1 MDIDLLSKIVKEI
14 VLDNDSVT
22 LPGIGS
28 FLAEIV
34 PSSFSDKGY
43 TINPP
48 YRRLYFTRKEGNDT
62 LLVDFYASSNKVSR
76 DDATRI
82 VVTFLSEM
90 RDVLKEK
97 KTVHF
102 PGLGRLRATKEN
114 NFFFIPDEDLD
125 IYPAGFGL
133 APISLKT
140 HEETEDEVSA
150 AVAGIASVLE
160 EPLQPLA
167 SREAESAQGVEASH
181 APQGAQAP
189 QATKEVMGLQEAP
202 QASMVQQAPQVPQQ
216 EQEPQAPLEPQLPQA
231 PEISQEPQG
240 AQETKE
246 PQPLLGAAE
255 HEEELAKE
263 HKEGLAK
270 EHAKEHAAEHE
281 EEPEKEPKE
290 APKEHQKK
298 SVAVST
304 PVMTSQEALEDI
316 DKKELRQAR
325 KGWRRHRRLR
335 LSKIV
340 LIVLG
345 VLLLLLIIYAI
356 IARVNPAFVDSFLYS
371 EEELEIIK
379 MMKL

>member
-160 EPLQPLA
+160 EPLQP
-167 SREAESAQGVEASH
+167 
-181 APQGAQAP
+181 
-189 QATKEVMGLQEAP
+189 
-202 QASMVQQAPQVPQQ
+202 QVPQQ
-216 EQEPQAPLEPQLPQA
+216 AQEPKAPLEPQLPQA
-231 PEISQEPQG
+231 PEVSQEPQG
-240 AQETKE
+240 AQETQE

-255 HEEELAKE
+255 HEK
-263 HKEGLAK
+263 
-270 EHAKEHAAEHE
+270 EHE
-281 EEPEKEPKE
+281 EEPRKEPKE

-335 LSKIV
+335 LSKIA

-356 IARVNPAFVDSFLYS
+356 IARVNPAFVDRFLYS

>member
-160 EPLQPLA
+160 EPLLPLA

-189 QATKEVMGLQEAP
+189 QATQEVMGLQEAP

-216 EQEPQAPLEPQLPQA
+216 AQEPQAPLEPQL
-231 PEISQEPQG
+231 
-240 AQETKE
+240 
-246 PQPLLGAAE
+246 LLGAAE
-255 HEEELAKE
+255 HEEEPK
-263 HKEGLAK
+263 
-270 EHAKEHAAEHE
+270 
-281 EEPEKEPKE
+281 KEPKE

-356 IARVNPAFVDSFLYS
+356 IARVNPAFVDRFLYS

>member
-160 EPLQPLA
+160 EPLQP
-167 SREAESAQGVEASH
+167 QV
-181 APQGAQAP
+181 P
-189 QATKEVMGLQEAP
+189 
-202 QASMVQQAPQVPQQ
+202 QQAPQVPQQ
-216 EQEPQAPLEPQLPQA
+216 AQEPQAPLEPQLPQA

-240 AQETKE
+240 AHRHQLQGLYRIRRGLQGDAGQDSGRR
-246 PQPLLGAAE
+246 PHDG
-255 HEEELAKE
+255 HGSAK
-263 HKEGLAK
+263 
-270 EHAKEHAAEHE
+270 
-281 EEPEKEPKE
+281 P
-290 APKEHQKK
+290 
-298 SVAVST
+298 
-304 PVMTSQEALEDI
+304 
-316 DKKELRQAR
+316 
-325 KGWRRHRRLR
+325 
-335 LSKIV
+335 
-340 LIVLG
+340 
-345 VLLLLLIIYAI
+345 
-356 IARVNPAFVDSFLYS
+356 
-371 EEELEIIK
+371 
-379 MMKL
+379 

>member
-160 EPLQPLA
+160 EPLQPQVPRA
-167 SREAESAQGVEASH
+167 
-181 APQGAQAP
+181 
-189 QATKEVMGLQEAP
+189 AP

-216 EQEPQAPLEPQLPQA
+216 AQEPQAPLEPQLPQA

-246 PQPLLGAAE
+246 P
-255 HEEELAKE
+255 K
-263 HKEGLAK
+263 
-270 EHAKEHAAEHE
+270 
-281 EEPEKEPKE
+281 KEPKE
-290 APKEHQKK
+290 ASKEHQKK

-356 IARVNPAFVDSFLYS
+356 IARVNPAFVDRFLYS

>member
-160 EPLQPLA
+160 EPLQP
-167 SREAESAQGVEASH
+167 QV
-181 APQGAQAP
+181 PQAP
-189 QATKEVMGLQEAP
+189 QAPQEA
-202 QASMVQQAPQVPQQ
+202 
-216 EQEPQAPLEPQLPQA
+216 QEPQAPLEPQLPKA

-255 HEEELAKE
+255 HEEEPK
-263 HKEGLAK
+263 
-270 EHAKEHAAEHE
+270 
-281 EEPEKEPKE
+281 KEPKE

-356 IARVNPAFVDSFLYS
+356 IARVNPAFVDRFLYS

>member
-181 APQGAQAP
+181 APQGAPAP

-216 EQEPQAPLEPQLPQA
+216 AQEPQAPLEPQLPQA

-246 PQPLLGAAE
+246 PKE
-255 HEEELAKE
+255 E
-263 HKEGLAK
+263 HKEA
-270 EHAKEHAAEHE
+270 H
-281 EEPEKEPKE
+281 
-290 APKEHQKK
+290 KEHQKK

-356 IARVNPAFVDSFLYS
+356 IARVNPAFVDRFLYS

>member
-160 EPLQPLA
+160 EPLQP
-167 SREAESAQGVEASH
+167 
-181 APQGAQAP
+181 
-189 QATKEVMGLQEAP
+189 
-202 QASMVQQAPQVPQQ
+202 QVPQQ
-216 EQEPQAPLEPQLPQA
+216 AQEPKAPLEPQLPQA

-240 AQETKE
+240 AQETQE

-255 HEEELAKE
+255 HEK
-263 HKEGLAK
+263 
-270 EHAKEHAAEHE
+270 EHE
-281 EEPEKEPKE
+281 EEPRKEPKE

-356 IARVNPAFVDSFLYS
+356 IACVCRQVPL
-371 EEELEIIK
+371 
-379 MMKL
+379 

>member
-160 EPLQPLA
+160 EPLQP
-167 SREAESAQGVEASH
+167 
-181 APQGAQAP
+181 
-189 QATKEVMGLQEAP
+189 
-202 QASMVQQAPQVPQQ
+202 QVPQQ
-216 EQEPQAPLEPQLPQA
+216 EQEPQAPLEPQ
-231 PEISQEPQG
+231 ISQEPQG

-255 HEEELAKE
+255 HEEEPK
-263 HKEGLAK
+263 
-270 EHAKEHAAEHE
+270 
-281 EEPEKEPKE
+281 KEPKE

-345 VLLLLLIIYAI
+345 VLLLLIIIYAI
-356 IARVNPAFVDSFLYS
+356 IARVNPAFVDRFLYS

>member
-76 DDATRI
+76 DDATKI

-160 EPLQPLA
+160 EPLQP
-167 SREAESAQGVEASH
+167 
-181 APQGAQAP
+181 
-189 QATKEVMGLQEAP
+189 
-202 QASMVQQAPQVPQQ
+202 QVPQQ
-216 EQEPQAPLEPQLPQA
+216 AQEPQAPLEPQLPQA

-255 HEEELAKE
+255 HEEEPK
-263 HKEGLAK
+263 
-270 EHAKEHAAEHE
+270 
-281 EEPEKEPKE
+281 KEPKE

-356 IARVNPAFVDSFLYS
+356 IARVNPAFVDRFLYS

>member
-167 SREAESAQGVEASH
+167 SREAESAQEVEASH
-181 APQGAQAP
+181 VPQGAQAP

-216 EQEPQAPLEPQLPQA
+216 AQEPQAPLEPQLPQA

-240 AQETKE
+240 AHETKA
-246 PQPLLGAAE
+246 PQ
-255 HEEELAKE
+255 
-263 HKEGLAK
+263 
-270 EHAKEHAAEHE
+270 
-281 EEPEKEPKE
+281 KEPKE

-356 IARVNPAFVDSFLYS
+356 IARVNPAFVDRFLYS

>member
-160 EPLQPLA
+160 EPLQP
-167 SREAESAQGVEASH
+167 
-181 APQGAQAP
+181 
-189 QATKEVMGLQEAP
+189 
-202 QASMVQQAPQVPQQ
+202 QVPQQ
-216 EQEPQAPLEPQLPQA
+216 AQEPKAPLEPQLPQA

-240 AQETKE
+240 AQETQE

-255 HEEELAKE
+255 HEK
-263 HKEGLAK
+263 
-270 EHAKEHAAEHE
+270 EHE
-281 EEPEKEPKE
+281 EEPRKEPKE

-335 LSKIV
+335 LSKIA

-356 IARVNPAFVDSFLYS
+356 IARVNPAFVDRFLYS

>member
-160 EPLQPLA
+160 EPLQPH
-167 SREAESAQGVEASH
+167 V
-181 APQGAQAP
+181 P
-189 QATKEVMGLQEAP
+189 
-202 QASMVQQAPQVPQQ
+202 QQAPQVPQQ
-216 EQEPQAPLEPQLPQA
+216 AQEPQAPLEPQLLQV

-255 HEEELAKE
+255 HEKKHEKE
-263 HKEGLAK
+263 HKE
-270 EHAKEHAAEHE
+270 
-281 EEPEKEPKE
+281 EPKKEPKE
-290 APKEHQKK
+290 AHKEHQKK

-356 IARVNPAFVDSFLYS
+356 IARVNPAFVDRFLYS

>member
-160 EPLQPLA
+160 EPLQP
-167 SREAESAQGVEASH
+167 
-181 APQGAQAP
+181 
-189 QATKEVMGLQEAP
+189 
-202 QASMVQQAPQVPQQ
+202 QVPQQ
-216 EQEPQAPLEPQLPQA
+216 AQEPQAPLEPQLPQA
-231 PEISQEPQG
+231 PEISQEPKG
-240 AQETKE
+240 AHETKE

-255 HEEELAKE
+255 HEKE

-270 EHAKEHAAEHE
+270 KHE
-281 EEPEKEPKE
+281 EEPKKEPKE

-345 VLLLLLIIYAI
+345 LLLLLLIIYAI
-356 IARVNPAFVDSFLYS
+356 IARVNPAFVDRFLYS

>member
-160 EPLQPLA
+160 EPLQP
-167 SREAESAQGVEASH
+167 QV
-181 APQGAQAP
+181 P
-189 QATKEVMGLQEAP
+189 
-202 QASMVQQAPQVPQQ
+202 QQAPQVPQQ
-216 EQEPQAPLEPQLPQA
+216 AQEPQAPL
-231 PEISQEPQG
+231 
-240 AQETKE
+240 E

-255 HEEELAKE
+255 HEEEPK
-263 HKEGLAK
+263 
-270 EHAKEHAAEHE
+270 
-281 EEPEKEPKE
+281 KEPKE

-356 IARVNPAFVDSFLYS
+356 IARVNPAFVDRFLYS

>member
-48 YRRLYFTRKEGNDT
+48 YRRLYFTRKEGSDT
-62 LLVDFYASSNKVSR
+62 LLVDFYASSNSVSR

-90 RDVLKEK
+90 KEVLKEK

-150 AVAGIASVLE
+150 AVAD
-160 EPLQPLA
+160 LA
-167 SREAESAQGVEASH
+167 SAFGETLPSSDAVVQEEQASETREAGNTTLNGAGTAQNIKMEPSVDEEGVDSI
-181 APQGAQAP
+181 P
-189 QATKEVMGLQEAP
+189 V
-202 QASMVQQAPQVPQQ
+202 SQQAPAPQQ
-216 EQEPQAPLEPQLPQA
+216 TQQTQTAQTQPQKM
-231 PEISQEPQG
+231 S
-240 AQETKE
+240 
-246 PQPLLGAAE
+246 AAV
-255 HEEELAKE
+255 
-263 HKEGLAK
+263 G
-270 EHAKEHAAEHE
+270 
-281 EEPEKEPKE
+281 
-290 APKEHQKK
+290 
-298 SVAVST
+298 T

-316 DKKELRQAR
+316 DRKELRQAR
-325 KGWRRHRRLR
+325 KGWKRHRKTSITKVIL
-335 LSKIV
+335 LV
-340 LIVLG
+340 LCI
-345 VLLLLLIIYAI
+345 LLLLLAIYAI
-356 IARVNPAFVDSFLYS
+356 LARLDPAFVDRFLYN

-379 MMKL
+379 LMKL

>member
-160 EPLQPLA
+160 EPLQPLP

-189 QATKEVMGLQEAP
+189 QATQEVMGLQEAP
-202 QASMVQQAPQVPQQ
+202 EASMVQQAPQVPQQ
-216 EQEPQAPLEPQLPQA
+216 AQEPQAPLEPQLPQQAQEPQAPLEPQLPQA

-246 PQPLLGAAE
+246 PQ
-255 HEEELAKE
+255 
-263 HKEGLAK
+263 
-270 EHAKEHAAEHE
+270 
-281 EEPEKEPKE
+281 KEPKE

-298 SVAVST
+298 SIAVST

-345 VLLLLLIIYAI
+345 VLLLLIIIYAI
-356 IARVNPAFVDSFLYS
+356 IARVNPAFVDRFLYS

>member
-189 QATKEVMGLQEAP
+189 QAPQEVMGLQEAP

-216 EQEPQAPLEPQLPQA
+216 AQEPQAPLEPQLPQA

-240 AQETKE
+240 AHETKE
-246 PQPLLGAAE
+246 P
-255 HEEELAKE
+255 K
-263 HKEGLAK
+263 
-270 EHAKEHAAEHE
+270 
-281 EEPEKEPKE
+281 KEPKE

-335 LSKIV
+335 LSKIA

-356 IARVNPAFVDSFLYS
+356 IARVNPAFVDRFLYS

>member
-160 EPLQPLA
+160 EPLQP
-167 SREAESAQGVEASH
+167 
-181 APQGAQAP
+181 
-189 QATKEVMGLQEAP
+189 
-202 QASMVQQAPQVPQQ
+202 QVPQQ
-216 EQEPQAPLEPQLPQA
+216 AQEPQAPL
-231 PEISQEPQG
+231 
-240 AQETKE
+240 E

-255 HEEELAKE
+255 HEKE
-263 HKEGLAK
+263 HEK
-270 EHAKEHAAEHE
+270 EHAAEHAAEHE
-281 EEPEKEPKE
+281 EEPKE

-356 IARVNPAFVDSFLYS
+356 IARVNPAFVDRFLYS

>member
-160 EPLQPLA
+160 EPLQPL
-167 SREAESAQGVEASH
+167 
-181 APQGAQAP
+181 
-189 QATKEVMGLQEAP
+189 
-202 QASMVQQAPQVPQQ
+202 VPQQ
-216 EQEPQAPLEPQLPQA
+216 AQESQAPLEPQLPQA

-240 AQETKE
+240 AHETKD

-255 HEEELAKE
+255 HEEEHE
-263 HKEGLAK
+263 
-270 EHAKEHAAEHE
+270 KEHAAEHE
-281 EEPEKEPKE
+281 EEPKKEPKE

-356 IARVNPAFVDSFLYS
+356 IARVNPAFVDRFLYS

>member
-160 EPLQPLA
+160 EPLQP
-167 SREAESAQGVEASH
+167 
-181 APQGAQAP
+181 
-189 QATKEVMGLQEAP
+189 
-202 QASMVQQAPQVPQQ
+202 QVPQQ
-216 EQEPQAPLEPQLPQA
+216 AQEPQSPLEPQLPQA

-255 HEEELAKE
+255 HEEEPK
-263 HKEGLAK
+263 
-270 EHAKEHAAEHE
+270 
-281 EEPEKEPKE
+281 KEPKE

-356 IARVNPAFVDSFLYS
+356 IARVNPAFVDRFLYS

>member
-160 EPLQPLA
+160 EPLQP
-167 SREAESAQGVEASH
+167 
-181 APQGAQAP
+181 
-189 QATKEVMGLQEAP
+189 
-202 QASMVQQAPQVPQQ
+202 QVPQQ
-216 EQEPQAPLEPQLPQA
+216 EQEPQAPLEPQ
-231 PEISQEPQG
+231 ISQEPQG

-246 PQPLLGAAE
+246 PQPLLGAVE
-255 HEEELAKE
+255 HEEKHEKKHEKE
-263 HKEGLAK
+263 PK
-270 EHAKEHAAEHE
+270 
-281 EEPEKEPKE
+281 KEPKE

-356 IARVNPAFVDSFLYS
+356 IARVNPAFVDRFLYS

>member
-160 EPLQPLA
+160 EPLQP
-167 SREAESAQGVEASH
+167 
-181 APQGAQAP
+181 
-189 QATKEVMGLQEAP
+189 
-202 QASMVQQAPQVPQQ
+202 QVPQQ
-216 EQEPQAPLEPQLPQA
+216 EQEPQAPL
-231 PEISQEPQG
+231 
-240 AQETKE
+240 E

-270 EHAKEHAAEHE
+270 EHEKEHE
-281 EEPEKEPKE
+281 EEPKKEPKKEPKE

-325 KGWRRHRRLR
+325 KGWRRHRRLC

-356 IARVNPAFVDSFLYS
+356 IARVNPAFVDRFLYS

>member
-160 EPLQPLA
+160 EPLQPQVPRA
-167 SREAESAQGVEASH
+167 
-181 APQGAQAP
+181 
-189 QATKEVMGLQEAP
+189 AP

-216 EQEPQAPLEPQLPQA
+216 AQEPQAPLEPQLPQA

-246 PQPLLGAAE
+246 PKE
-255 HEEELAKE
+255 E
-263 HKEGLAK
+263 HKEA
-270 EHAKEHAAEHE
+270 H
-281 EEPEKEPKE
+281 
-290 APKEHQKK
+290 KEHQKK

-356 IARVNPAFVDSFLYS
+356 IARVNPAFVDRFLYS

>member
-90 RDVLKEK
+90 KDVLKEK

-160 EPLQPLA
+160 EPMWPLA

-189 QATKEVMGLQEAP
+189 QATQEVMGLQEAP

-216 EQEPQAPLEPQLPQA
+216 AQEPQATPQAAPQEKPQEAPREPRMEPQ
-231 PEISQEPQG
+231 E
-240 AQETKE
+240 
-246 PQPLLGAAE
+246 E
-255 HEEELAKE
+255 HEKE

-270 EHAKEHAAEHE
+270 EHEEEHE
-281 EEPEKEPKE
+281 EEPKE

-356 IARVNPAFVDSFLYS
+356 IARVNPAFVDRFLYS

>member
-160 EPLQPLA
+160 EPLQPH
-167 SREAESAQGVEASH
+167 V
-181 APQGAQAP
+181 P
-189 QATKEVMGLQEAP
+189 
-202 QASMVQQAPQVPQQ
+202 QQAPHVPQQ
-216 EQEPQAPLEPQLPQA
+216 AQEPQAPL
-231 PEISQEPQG
+231 
-240 AQETKE
+240 E

-270 EHAKEHAAEHE
+270 EHSKEHAAESKKEHKE
-281 EEPEKEPKE
+281 EPKE

-356 IARVNPAFVDSFLYS
+356 IARVNPAFVDRFLYS

>member
-76 DDATRI
+76 DDATKI

-160 EPLQPLA
+160 EPLQP
-167 SREAESAQGVEASH
+167 QV
-181 APQGAQAP
+181 P
-189 QATKEVMGLQEAP
+189 
-202 QASMVQQAPQVPQQ
+202 QQAPQVPQQ
-216 EQEPQAPLEPQLPQA
+216 AQEPQAPLEPQLPQA

-240 AQETKE
+240 AHETKE
-246 PQPLLGAAE
+246 P
-255 HEEELAKE
+255 K
-263 HKEGLAK
+263 
-270 EHAKEHAAEHE
+270 
-281 EEPEKEPKE
+281 KEPKE

-356 IARVNPAFVDSFLYS
+356 IARVNPAFVDRFLYS

-379 MMKL
+379 MMQL

>member
-216 EQEPQAPLEPQLPQA
+216 AQEPQAPLEPQLPQA

-246 PQPLLGAAE
+246 P
-255 HEEELAKE
+255 KE
-263 HKEGLAK
+263 
-270 EHAKEHAAEHE
+270 
-281 EEPEKEPKE
+281 EPKE

-356 IARVNPAFVDSFLYS
+356 IARVNPAFVDRFLYS

>member
-160 EPLQPLA
+160 EPLQP
-167 SREAESAQGVEASH
+167 
-181 APQGAQAP
+181 
-189 QATKEVMGLQEAP
+189 
-202 QASMVQQAPQVPQQ
+202 QVPQQ

-240 AQETKE
+240 AQET
-246 PQPLLGAAE
+246 
-255 HEEELAKE
+255 
-263 HKEGLAK
+263 
-270 EHAKEHAAEHE
+270 
-281 EEPEKEPKE
+281 KEPKE

-356 IARVNPAFVDSFLYS
+356 IARVNPAFVDRFLYS

>member
-150 AVAGIASVLE
+150 AVVGIASVLE
-160 EPLQPLA
+160 EPLW
-167 SREAESAQGVEASH
+167 
-181 APQGAQAP
+181 
-189 QATKEVMGLQEAP
+189 
-202 QASMVQQAPQVPQQ
+202 PQVPQQ
-216 EQEPQAPLEPQLPQA
+216 AQETKEPQLPQA

-246 PQPLLGAAE
+246 PQPLLGTAE
-255 HEEELAKE
+255 HEK
-263 HKEGLAK
+263 
-270 EHAKEHAAEHE
+270 EHE
-281 EEPEKEPKE
+281 EEPKKEPKE

-356 IARVNPAFVDSFLYS
+356 IARVNPAFVDRFLYS

>member
-160 EPLQPLA
+160 EPLQP
-167 SREAESAQGVEASH
+167 
-181 APQGAQAP
+181 
-189 QATKEVMGLQEAP
+189 
-202 QASMVQQAPQVPQQ
+202 QVPQQ
-216 EQEPQAPLEPQLPQA
+216 EQEPQAPL
-231 PEISQEPQG
+231 
-240 AQETKE
+240 E

-270 EHAKEHAAEHE
+270 EHAKEHAAESKKEHKE
-281 EEPEKEPKE
+281 EHKE

-356 IARVNPAFVDSFLYS
+356 IARVNPAFVDRFLYS

>member
-76 DDATRI
+76 DDATKI

-160 EPLQPLA
+160 EPLQP
-167 SREAESAQGVEASH
+167 
-181 APQGAQAP
+181 
-189 QATKEVMGLQEAP
+189 
-202 QASMVQQAPQVPQQ
+202 QVPQQ
-216 EQEPQAPLEPQLPQA
+216 AQEPQAPLEPQLPQA

-255 HEEELAKE
+255 HEEEPK
-263 HKEGLAK
+263 
-270 EHAKEHAAEHE
+270 
-281 EEPEKEPKE
+281 KEPKE

-356 IARVNPAFVDSFLYS
+356 IARVNPAFVDRFLYS

-379 MMKL
+379 MMQL

>member
-1 MDIDLLSKIVKEI
+1 MDIDLFSKIVKEI

-160 EPLQPLA
+160 EPLQP
-167 SREAESAQGVEASH
+167 QV
-181 APQGAQAP
+181 PQ
-189 QATKEVMGLQEAP
+189 E
-202 QASMVQQAPQVPQQ
+202 APQVPQQ
-216 EQEPQAPLEPQLPQA
+216 AQEPQAPLEPQLPQA

-240 AQETKE
+240 AQETQE

-255 HEEELAKE
+255 HEK
-263 HKEGLAK
+263 
-270 EHAKEHAAEHE
+270 EHE
-281 EEPEKEPKE
+281 EEPRKEPKE

-356 IARVNPAFVDSFLYS
+356 IARVNPAFVDRFLYS

>member
-160 EPLQPLA
+160 EPLQP
-167 SREAESAQGVEASH
+167 
-181 APQGAQAP
+181 
-189 QATKEVMGLQEAP
+189 
-202 QASMVQQAPQVPQQ
+202 QVPQQ

-231 PEISQEPQG
+231 PEISQEPHG
-240 AQETKE
+240 AQET
-246 PQPLLGAAE
+246 
-255 HEEELAKE
+255 
-263 HKEGLAK
+263 
-270 EHAKEHAAEHE
+270 
-281 EEPEKEPKE
+281 KEPKE

-356 IARVNPAFVDSFLYS
+356 IARVNPAFVDRFLYS

>member
-160 EPLQPLA
+160 EPLQP
-167 SREAESAQGVEASH
+167 
-181 APQGAQAP
+181 
-189 QATKEVMGLQEAP
+189 
-202 QASMVQQAPQVPQQ
+202 QVPQQ
-216 EQEPQAPLEPQLPQA
+216 AQEPQAPLEPQLPQA

-246 PQPLLGAAE
+246 P
-255 HEEELAKE
+255 K
-263 HKEGLAK
+263 
-270 EHAKEHAAEHE
+270 
-281 EEPEKEPKE
+281 KEPKE

-356 IARVNPAFVDSFLYS
+356 IARVNPAFVDRFLYS

>member
-1 MDIDLLSKIVKEI
+1 MDIDLLSKIVKEM

-76 DDATRI
+76 DDATKI

-160 EPLQPLA
+160 EPLQPQA
-167 SREAESAQGVEASH
+167 SREAESAQEVEASH

-189 QATKEVMGLQEAP
+189 QATQEVMGLQEAP
-202 QASMVQQAPQVPQQ
+202 EASMVQQAPQVSQQ
-216 EQEPQAPLEPQLPQA
+216 EQEPQAPL
-231 PEISQEPQG
+231 
-240 AQETKE
+240 E

-255 HEEELAKE
+255 HEEEHAKE
-263 HKEGLAK
+263 HKEVLAK
-270 EHAKEHAAEHE
+270 EHETKE
-281 EEPEKEPKE
+281 PKKDPKE

-356 IARVNPAFVDSFLYS
+356 IARVNPAFVDRFLYS

>member
-160 EPLQPLA
+160 EPLQP
-167 SREAESAQGVEASH
+167 
-181 APQGAQAP
+181 
-189 QATKEVMGLQEAP
+189 
-202 QASMVQQAPQVPQQ
+202 QVPQQ
-216 EQEPQAPLEPQLPQA
+216 AQEPKAPLEPQLPQA

-240 AQETKE
+240 AQETQE

-255 HEEELAKE
+255 HEK
-263 HKEGLAK
+263 
-270 EHAKEHAAEHE
+270 EHE
-281 EEPEKEPKE
+281 EEPRKEPKE

-356 IARVNPAFVDSFLYS
+356 IARVNPAFVDRFLYS
-371 EEELEIIK
+371 KEELEIIK

>member
-160 EPLQPLA
+160 EPLQP
-167 SREAESAQGVEASH
+167 
-181 APQGAQAP
+181 
-189 QATKEVMGLQEAP
+189 
-202 QASMVQQAPQVPQQ
+202 QVPQQ
-216 EQEPQAPLEPQLPQA
+216 EQEPQAPL
-231 PEISQEPQG
+231 
-240 AQETKE
+240 E

-345 VLLLLLIIYAI
+345 LLLLLLIIYAI

>member
-160 EPLQPLA
+160 EPLQP
-167 SREAESAQGVEASH
+167 
-181 APQGAQAP
+181 
-189 QATKEVMGLQEAP
+189 
-202 QASMVQQAPQVPQQ
+202 QVPQQ
-216 EQEPQAPLEPQLPQA
+216 EQEPQAPLEPQ
-231 PEISQEPQG
+231 ISQEPQG

-255 HEEELAKE
+255 HEEEPK
-263 HKEGLAK
+263 
-270 EHAKEHAAEHE
+270 
-281 EEPEKEPKE
+281 KEPKE

-356 IARVNPAFVDSFLYS
+356 IARVNPAFVDRFLYS